1 MNDTTQ
7 NLEHKNIC
15 NKKSLDAEI
24 TYQVNGTSFVVQP
37 IFKEKSFETLGSVFI
52 TAYDIKRIKFLKQA
66 DRRLKARYNIN
77 VKLSI

>member
-37 IFKEKSFETLGSVFI
+37 IFK
-52 TAYDIKRIKFLKQA
+52 
-66 DRRLKARYNIN
+66 
-77 VKLSI
+77 

>member
-24 TYQVNGTSFVVQP
+24 TYQVNGTH
-37 IFKEKSFETLGSVFI
+37 LL
-52 TAYDIKRIKFLKQA
+52 YNRYLKRNLPKH
-66 DRRLKARYNIN
+66 
-77 VKLSI
+77 

>member
-24 TYQVNGTSFVVQP
+24 TYQVNGTSFVVTTDIQRE
-37 IFKEKSFETLGSVFI
+37 IFRNIRLCFI

-77 VKLSI
+77 VILFI

>member
-37 IFKEKSFETLGSVFI
+37 IFKEKLM
-52 TAYDIKRIKFLKQA
+52 
-66 DRRLKARYNIN
+66 
-77 VKLSI
+77 

>member
-24 TYQVNGTSFVVQP
+24 TYQVNGTS
-37 IFKEKSFETLGSVFI
+37 SFETLGSV
-52 TAYDIKRIKFLKQA
+52 LL
-66 DRRLKARYNIN
+66 RLMT
-77 VKLSI
+77 SSE

>member
-37 IFKEKSFETLGSVFI
+37 IFKEKSLRNIRLCFI
-52 TAYDIKRIKFLKQA
+52 TAYDIKTK
-66 DRRLKARYNIN
+66 
-77 VKLSI
+77 

>member
-37 IFKEKSFETLGSVFI
+37 IFKEILNRVSKVG
-52 TAYDIKRIKFLKQA
+52 
-66 DRRLKARYNIN
+66 NIN
-77 VKLSI
+77 SIRYHQAVEIIRS

>member
-37 IFKEKSFETLGSVFI
+37 IFKEKSFETLGSVLLRLM
-52 TAYDIKRIKFLKQA
+52 TFLKQA

-77 VKLSI
+77 VILFI

>member
-24 TYQVNGTSFVVQP
+24 TTDIQRE
-37 IFKEKSFETLGSVFI
+37 IFRNIRLCFI

-77 VKLSI
+77 VILFI

>member
-24 TYQVNGTSFVVQP
+24 TYQVNGTSFVYNRY
-37 IFKEKSFETLGSVFI
+37 S
-52 TAYDIKRIKFLKQA
+52 KR
-66 DRRLKARYNIN
+66 N
-77 VKLSI
+77 LSKH

>member
-7 NLEHKNIC
+7 NLEHKNIR

-37 IFKEKSFETLGSVFI
+37 IFKEKSSETLGSV
-52 TAYDIKRIKFLKQA
+52 LL
-66 DRRLKARYNIN
+66 RLMT
-77 VKLSI
+77 SSE

>member
-24 TYQVNGTSFVVQP
+24 TSQWNLICCTTDIQRE
-37 IFKEKSFETLGSVFI
+37 IFRNIRLCFI

-77 VKLSI
+77 VILFI

>member
-24 TYQVNGTSFVVQP
+24 TYQVICCT
-37 IFKEKSFETLGSVFI
+37 T
-52 TAYDIKRIKFLKQA
+52 DI
-66 DRRLKARYNIN
+66 
-77 VKLSI
+77 

>member
-7 NLEHKNIC
+7 NLEHIC

-37 IFKEKSFETLGSVFI
+37 IFKEKSSETLGSV
-52 TAYDIKRIKFLKQA
+52 LL
-66 DRRLKARYNIN
+66 RLMT
-77 VKLSI
+77 SSE

>member
-37 IFKEKSFETLGSVFI
+37 DIQREIILKSLGSI
-52 TAYDIKRIKFLKQA
+52 LLRHYDIKRIKIFKI
-66 DRRLKARYNIN
+66 RLTDG
-77 VKLSI
+77 

>member
-24 TYQVNGTSFVVQP
+24 TYPVSYTHL
-37 IFKEKSFETLGSVFI
+37 TLPTTPYV
-52 TAYDIKRIKFLKQA
+52 
-66 DRRLKARYNIN
+66 
-77 VKLSI
+77 

>member
-24 TYQVNGTSFVVQP
+24 TSFVVQP
-37 IFKEKSFETLGSVFI
+37 IFKEKSSETLGSV
-52 TAYDIKRIKFLKQA
+52 LL
-66 DRRLKARYNIN
+66 RLMT
-77 VKLSI
+77 SSE

>member
-24 TYQVNGTSFVVQP
+24 TYQVNGTTDIQRE
-37 IFKEKSFETLGSVFI
+37 IFRNIRLCFI

-77 VKLSI
+77 VILFI